1 MRRTAGR
8 GHCLLAG
15 GEEREQGDEGKSASQ
30 FSGPAP
36 TTGINDLGVKWSVIL
51 NYADFN
57 MMNGR
62 HVPVVQCRGG
72 VGGLN
77 MRREGQQDGKE
88 GRKSIKERWSVG
100 VWGCGS
106 AAL

>member
-1 MRRTAGR
+1 M
-8 GHCLLAG
+8 AG

-72 VGGLN
+72 GWGAEYEEGRST
-77 MRREGQQDGKE
+77 RREGREKIHK
-88 GRKSIKERWSVG
+88 RKVECGSLGVWERSTVG
-100 VWGCGS
+100 V
-106 AAL
+106 